1 MIENVL
7 KDFNI
12 ICYNIFKQIFFTVF
26 FICQRDI
33 IKIKQIFFPVFF
45 ICQRDIIKIT
55 KKKFEKSL
63 MKDQNQSLIKILP
76 NRKRTENAN
85 MFMKVIRIFLK
96 IRNKRQ
102 LNIDKDIIKCEK
114 IKICYKYLK
123 GAISYPFIQT
133 KTKINFL
140 KKVGET

>member
-7 KDFNI
+7 KDFDI

-33 IKIKQIFFPVFF
+33 IKI
-45 ICQRDIIKIT
+45 T

-63 MKDQNQSLIKILP
+63 MKNQNQSLIKILP
-76 NRKRTENAN
+76 NRKRTENVN

-96 IRNKRQ
+96 IRNKR
-102 LNIDKDIIKCEK
+102 
-114 IKICYKYLK
+114 
-123 GAISYPFIQT
+123 
-133 KTKINFL
+133 
-140 KKVGET
+140 